1 LEPTKNNYDFSKI
14 TEDIATSISHGK
26 VMSFM
31 VQTTKGADWIDH
43 GLPDYILTDPE
54 YEGGDFENVNQP
66 GVYLPK
72 LWLSALGDRM
82 VALIQALGA
91 AFDGNPAISMY
102 TFPETSNT
110 LQQLQPG
117 FTSEGFL
124 SYLKRTQ
131 LAAHTAF
138 PTTLIAQTVNWRSGL
153 SEEQADEMMD
163 YLVNECKGGFGA
175 TDIIA
180 GGREDDGVS
189 ALDNS
194 FGKYYAPYRGVASIV
209 QKAETPT
216 YSIYNARIQYDHAIN
231 DIGANFILWHPFLN
245 YAGTSVFS
253 FNEVI
258 AVVNA
263 EKGRINPNIPSNLY

>member
-26 VMSFM
+26 VMSFL
-31 VQTTKGADWIDH
+31 VQYSKGADWIDH

-138 PTTLIAQTVNWRSGL
+138 PTTLIVQTVNWRSGL
-153 SEEQADEMMD
+153 SEEQADEMMEH
-163 YLVNECKGGFGA
+163 LVYTCKGGFGA
-175 TDIIA
+175 TDIIEPDEGTTPFDTA
-180 GGREDDGVS
+180 
-189 ALDNS
+189 
-194 FGKYYAPYRGVASIV
+194 FGKYYEPYRGIAAVV

-216 YSIYNARIQYDHAIN
+216 YSSQTAQIQFDFAV
-231 DIGANFILWHPFLN
+231 DTMQANYIIWHPFLN
-245 YAGTSVFS
+245 YTGTSAFS

-263 EKGRINPNIPSNLY
+263 EKGRINTNIPSNLY